1 MKMQT
6 LKLKFYLIITALIL
20 ASCGGDPKNSSQ
32 ENSSPSN
39 DYSYEEAVE
48 RQEKKRAEAEK
59 ITKDLCD
66 NFPKEMILEYNPD
79 GERIEVEPVELTP
92 GKLDHCKI
100 KLYYGDK
107 DYNYWEGRVS
117 AYAPNMPKPLAQYK
131 PFGGQYLK
139 IEEFGDKAVYLS
151 ATYQLLIMKDGLVY
165 NLVPP
170 NAGSRT
176 STGKKT
182 KEITM
187 ELARHYKL
195 NN

>member
-1 MKMQT
+1 MKT
-6 LKLKFYLIITALIL
+6 LKSKFYLIITALIL
-20 ASCGGDPKNSSQ
+20 ASCGGEPKNNSSN
-32 ENSSPSN
+32 ENS
-39 DYSYEEAVE
+39 DYSAEDSFEQAEAK
-48 RQEKKRAEAEK
+48 RAEKQAEAEK

-66 NFPKEMILEYNPD
+66 NFPKEMILKYNPD

-100 KLYYGDK
+100 KLFYGDR
-107 DYNYWEGRVS
+107 DYDFWEGRVS

-139 IEEFGDKAVYLS
+139 IDEFGDQAVYLS

-170 NAGSRT
+170 NDGSRT

-182 KEITM
+182 QEITM
-187 ELARHYKL
+187 ELARHYGL

>member
-1 MKMQT
+1 MQT
-6 LKLKFYLIITALIL
+6 LKSKFYLIITALIL
-20 ASCGGDPKNSSQ
+20 ASCGGEPKNNSSN
-32 ENSSPSN
+32 ENSDGSAEDSF
-39 DYSYEEAVE
+39 EQAEA
-48 RQEKKRAEAEK
+48 KRAEKQEEAEK

-66 NFPKEMILEYNPD
+66 NFPKEMILKYNPD
-79 GERIEVEPVELTP
+79 GEKIEVEPVELTP

-139 IEEFGDKAVYLS
+139 IDEFGDQAVYLS

-176 STGKKT
+176 STGKET